1 MSDNSLEKI
10 LAGITSNPELMEK
23 ISTTVNSGSGDMEKT
38 LSSVISLISG
48 TQSNT
53 KSIDSESENIAPK
66 KEKHEDFGRNS
77 DTLLEKNDNKE
88 NLYDKNQLSFL
99 NTFAN
104 SISKNSDFLLA
115 LKPYLNKERKEIIDN
130 VVRISKIASIMNLAK
145 WG

>member
-66 KEKHEDFGRNS
+66 KEKYEDFGRNS

-145 WG
+145 

>member
-48 TQSNT
+48 AQSNT
-53 KSIDSESENIAPK
+53 KSIDSESENIAPM

-145 WG
+145 

>member
-23 ISTTVNSGSGDMEKT
+23 ISTTVNNGSADMEKT

-48 TQSNT
+48 SQSNSNSLNT
-53 KSIDSESENIAPK
+53 ESVNMAPEPQKVEGDDDRNTDTPLDKSDNEEKIIDKS
-66 KEKHEDFGRNS
+66 
-77 DTLLEKNDNKE
+77 
-88 NLYDKNQLSFL
+88 QLSFL

-130 VVRISKIASIMNLAK
+130 VVRISKLTNIMNLAK
-145 WG
+145 

>member
-10 LAGITSNPELMEK
+10 LAGITSNPELIEK

-53 KSIDSESENIAPK
+53 KSIDSESENIAPM
-66 KEKHEDFGRNS
+66 KEKHEDFSRNS

-145 WG
+145 

>member
-66 KEKHEDFGRNS
+66 EEKHEDFGRNS

-145 WG
+145 

>member
-53 KSIDSESENIAPK
+53 KSIDSESENIAPM

-145 WG
+145 

>member
-53 KSIDSESENIAPK
+53 KSIDSESENIAPM

-77 DTLLEKNDNKE
+77 DTLLKKNDNKE

-145 WG
+145 

>member
-23 ISTTVNSGSGDMEKT
+23 ISSTVNSGSGDMEKT

-53 KSIDSESENIAPK
+53 KSIDSESENIAPM

-145 WG
+145 